1 MKNFSINPTKFNF
14 LFRETKKCWTHSD
27 CLSHLRC
34 TNGYCGDPTYFTA
47 LQERPCE
54 EDKQCEVKLYMLLF
68 ENLSVLLFRK
78 CWLVRCA
85 AMTLQLLISGS
96 LARMGSR
103 RSVATILQDH
113 QSSGLAV
120 TWDSGRWKRWTW
132 VLEWEYKD
140 WIFLTNRYILGSLFL
155 FICLFWH

>member
-1 MKNFSINPTKFNF
+1 MKNLSINKANVNF

-27 CLSHLRC
+27 CPSHLRC
-34 TNGYCGDPTYFTA
+34 TNGYCGDPTYFKT
-47 LQERPCE
+47 LQERPCK
-54 EDKQCEVKLYMLLF
+54 EDKQCEVNLDMLRF
-68 ENLSVLLFRK
+68 ENLSALLFRN

-120 TWDSGRWKRWTW
+120 IWDSGRWKRW
-132 VLEWEYKD
+132 LLFAEE
-140 WIFLTNRYILGSLFL
+140 FLGNTYILGPLLFV
-155 FICLFWH
+155 CLSFLLHSIS